1 MSSTKVPVE
10 DTAGHTPLAS
20 RLKHPLS
27 GLREKIKLDHPKL
40 YDLKVELIQK
50 KHQLGKFG
58 NLIVR
63 QRAPCRHRRG
73 TIHRTEEE
81 VLCRIPTIVMMKS
94 TSVKPT
100 RSVNGSARAIDFNRT
115 LPSGLGTRSSGTW
128 MGEITAG

>member
-1 MSSTKVPVE
+1 MTSTKAPAD
-10 DTAGHTPLAS
+10 DTTVHPSLTS

-27 GLREKIKLDHPKL
+27 GLREKIKQDHPKL

-63 QRAPCRHRRG
+63 QRAPWRDPRG
-73 TIHRTEEE
+73 KMHRTEG
-81 VLCRIPTIVMMKS
+81 LCRIPTIVMMKS
-94 TSVKPT
+94 MSVKPT
-100 RSVNGSARAIDFNRT
+100 RSVNVSARAIDFNRT
-115 LPSGLGTRSSGTW
+115 LPSGPGTRSSGTS